1 MTLRPV
7 PATPLSELS
16 VNEAMREGN
25 QAIRDMRDAHRLMLT
40 SMDIPLIW
48 DDTPGIQ
55 LHEVHLITDRCRQL
69 AAAADQLRDAANRL
83 DTIARAI
90 YRRHK

>member
-1 MTLRPV
+1 
-7 PATPLSELS
+7 
-16 VNEAMREGN
+16 MREGN

>member
-1 MTLRPV
+1 VTLRPV

-16 VNEAMREGN
+16 VDEAMREGN

-83 DTIARAI
+83 DTITRDVN
-90 YRRHK
+90 RRCR